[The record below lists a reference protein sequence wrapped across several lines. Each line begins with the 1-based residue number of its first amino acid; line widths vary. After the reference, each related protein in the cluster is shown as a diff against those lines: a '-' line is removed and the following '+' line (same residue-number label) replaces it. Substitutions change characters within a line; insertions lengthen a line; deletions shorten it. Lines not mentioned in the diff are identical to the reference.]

1 MQPNQGE
8 EMTTSSTHRDIATN
22 AYFDT
27 FDAGDVD
34 AVDTYFSSDLI
45 DHNPTPG
52 APSAIDGMRGLVAAV
67 RDGFTGTKHTI
78 VYQAETDDGAIVT
91 QWIMTGKHTGS
102 WFGTPASGRDVSFA
116 GTDIVRVVD
125 GRINEI
131 WHVEQLLQ
139 LQAQIA
145 G

>member
-1 MQPNQGE
+1 
-8 EMTTSSTHRDIATN
+8 MTTSTTTARDIATN

-34 AVDTYFSSDLI
+34 AVDTFFAPDLV

-52 APSAIDGMRGLVAAV
+52 APSPIEGIRGLVAAV
-67 RDGFTGTKHTI
+67 RDGFTGTKHTV
-78 VYQAETDDGAIVT
+78 VYQAETDDGCIVT
-91 QWIMTGKHTGS
+91 QWVMTGTHTGP

-125 GRINEI
+125 GRITEI
-131 WHVEQLLQ
+131 RHVEQLLQ

-145 G
+145 I